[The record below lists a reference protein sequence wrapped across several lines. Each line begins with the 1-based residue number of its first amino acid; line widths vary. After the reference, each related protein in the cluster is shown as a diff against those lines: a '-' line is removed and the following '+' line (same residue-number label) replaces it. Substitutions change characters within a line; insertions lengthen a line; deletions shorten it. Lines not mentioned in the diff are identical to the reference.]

1 MKKSILIL
9 LTFFIISCTSND
21 RDEYKNDQSVYEN
34 NTLEDSELFEQA
46 NKYINSKQF
55 ELALIELDKIEVL
68 YPNSLYANKSMLV
81 KAYIHFL
88 KKDYEKT
95 RAIADMYKNYY
106 PGSENIVYANYLEAM
121 TYYVLMKKSNY
132 SQENTNKAFE
142 KFNFILNAYPNS
154 KYEIDIITKIKLIN
168 NNLAAE
174 KLIVAK
180 FYINKDNFNGAL
192 VYLLDIFDNHSSSLS
207 IEETLYLITK
217 VYYTLA
223 EYELAKNYASILAYN
238 FPKSNWYKKS
248 YDLINGLDNIDN
260 DEKWFEKFNPIKLL
274 KQDEENHSNN
284 NSIQFIN

>member
-1 MKKSILIL
+1 MKKPILIL
-9 LTFFIISCTSND
+9 LSFFIISCSIND
-21 RDEYKNDQSVYEN
+21 KDEYKNDQSIYEN
-34 NTLEDSELFEQA
+34 NTLKDFELFELA

-180 FYINKDNFNGAL
+180 FYINKDNINGAL

-223 EYELAKNYASILAYN
+223 EYELARNYASILAYN

-248 YDLINGLDNIDN
+248 YDLINGLDSIDN
-260 DEKWFEKFNPIKLL
+260 DDKWFERFNPIKLL
-274 KQDEENHSNN
+274 KEDPKIYSDNR
-284 NSIQFIN
+284 SIQPIN

>member
-106 PGSENIVYANYLEAM
+106 PGSENIVYANYL
-121 TYYVLMKKSNY
+121 
-132 SQENTNKAFE
+132 
-142 KFNFILNAYPNS
+142 
-154 KYEIDIITKIKLIN
+154 D
-168 NNLAAE
+168 
-174 KLIVAK
+174 
-180 FYINKDNFNGAL
+180 
-192 VYLLDIFDNHSSSLS
+192 
-207 IEETLYLITK
+207 
-217 VYYTLA
+217 
-223 EYELAKNYASILAYN
+223 
-238 FPKSNWYKKS
+238 
-248 YDLINGLDNIDN
+248 
-260 DEKWFEKFNPIKLL
+260 
-274 KQDEENHSNN
+274 
-284 NSIQFIN
+284 